1 MILVGLGDSWA
12 WGTELLDPEHCK
24 DLRNASFHLHHEP
37 VHIKYRESNR
47 YLKLFGDMIG
57 ATQIVDLSRGGAS
70 NDTVVRNLTRWL
82 ASNGYTSGRSTED
95 LFVSIG
101 WTSPERKD
109 FHYNENVNAHGAGW
123 FTLYPYFKHDYK
135 KPGLEEFYK
144 LYVQYLWNEGEYIQR
159 YFSQVYQAES
169 LLKHLGIKYLMHQAF
184 YQNLPH
190 ILLWKDRDFQRKLS
204 SIDPADMQLWKSVDE
219 HRFMHKNDT
228 EIHTFHNY
236 VLDLGGKDTLVN
248 QHPSVLGHRL
258 WAEHM
263 YEYCKENNLL

>member
-1 MILVGLGDSWA
+1 
-12 WGTELLDPEHCK
+12 
-24 DLRNASFHLHHEP
+24 
-37 VHIKYRESNR
+37 
-47 YLKLFGDMIG
+47 MIG

-123 FTLYPYFKHDYK
+123 FTLYPYFKHDHK

-190 ILLWKDRDFQRKLS
+190 ILLWKDKDFQRKLS

-263 YEYCKENNLL
+263 YEHCKENNLL